1 MMRKYF
7 ISCALSLIALI
18 ASAQIGAGQW
28 KIHPYFVGDNS
39 TNCIDTGSKIYY
51 LSNGSLFC
59 YDKATQAN
67 PVLDANGVLND
78 ISISQIYYNYEKDY
92 LVIVYD
98 DCNIDILESNGNVVN
113 VPAIKDVVMNRAK
126 TINSVNFARDKAY
139 IATSFGYI
147 VLEDGSFNVIEV
159 RNYDAITTSV
169 AIIDDLKVMSIANTY
184 YYCNA
189 DEQVELAHWHKS
201 APNSAGAGVIY
212 PISNNKF
219 FLATSSALYVVT
231 MTKASDGTASFS
243 NQAVATGQARSVQP
257 TATGFVASRFVYMAN
272 SQYHNYD
279 YYYTF
284 DSNGGN
290 ATKHDGNAL
299 VTSQEEGNWWT
310 LSADGLS
317 HIVNGMTTT
326 QVVPNAISIK
336 NRAYWT
342 TYDPSQQRTL
352 LCRTAEN
359 RVLQEYDSSTNT
371 EICSWDG
378 TQWRNITPPNISDYG
393 GNYWILISPNEP
405 NTYFYCSR
413 KLGGIAKVQNDS
425 IVVRYR
431 STNSPVSERAAALAF
446 DSKGN
451 LWMAQSYP
459 KDSSPDVVAI
469 SAGNQLKT
477 SVSNADFVINN
488 LGGIC
493 KNSNEGYKR
502 IAFDIGAG
510 DVKVFAPGEY
520 AAPLVIWENN
530 DDLSLK
536 RYKAFD
542 SFNDQE
548 NQYFSTW
555 GWVYIK
561 ADNDGMIW
569 IGTVSGVISFDPREA
584 FNDDFHINRIKV
596 TKDEGADVNE
606 TLLEGFQV
614 NCISCDTQNRKWLAT
629 NSAGIYLVSADGSE
643 ILKHFNMANSPLP
656 SDQVYSVCYNA
667 GTNSVLVVTPKGVVE
682 YYCDITPSQS
692 DYSNVYA
699 YPNPVQDTFTGYVTI
714 QGLMDNSNVVITN
727 ARGNVVASTKS
738 TGGTAYWDVCNTDG
752 TPVKTGVYN
761 VYASQ
766 GTPDTTGKPLT
777 KIAVIK

>member
-1 MMRKYF
+1 MRKYF
-7 ISCALSLIALI
+7 FSCALSLIALI
-18 ASAQIGAGQW
+18 ANAQIGAGQW
-28 KIHPYFVGDNS
+28 KIHPYFCGDIAI
-39 TNCIDTGSKIYY
+39 NCIDAGSKVYY

-59 YDKATQAN
+59 YDKVTQSN
-67 PVLDANGVLND
+67 HVLDANGVLND
-78 ISISQIYYNYEKDY
+78 VSIGQIYYNYDKDY
-92 LVIVYD
+92 LVIAYD
-98 DCNIDILESNGNVVN
+98 DCNIDILEDNGNVVN
-113 VPAIKDVVMNRAK
+113 VPAIKDVVLNKTK
-126 TINSVNFARDKAY
+126 TINSVNFANNKAY
-139 IATSFGYI
+139 IATSFGYLI
-147 VLEDGSFNVIEV
+147 LEDGSFNVAEV
-159 RNYDAITTSV
+159 RNYDAIVNSV
-169 AIIDDLKVMSIANTY
+169 AVIDDIKVMSIANTY
-184 YYCNA
+184 YYCNV
-189 DEQVELAHWHKS
+189 DEQIELAHWHKS
-201 APNSAGAGVIY
+201 AANNAGSGIIY

-219 FLATSSALYVVT
+219 FLATNDALYVVT
-231 MTKASDGTASFS
+231 MTKGADGTATFT
-243 NQAVATGQARSVQP
+243 NQAVANGLARAVQP
-257 TATGFVASRFVYMAN
+257 TATGFVASKFVYKTNNQYN
-272 SQYHNYD
+272 SYN

-290 ATKHDGNAL
+290 ATKHTGNAFY
-299 VTSQEEGNWWT
+299 TSQEEGNWWT
-310 LSADGLS
+310 LNADGLS
-317 HIVNGMTTT
+317 HIVNGVTDS
-326 QVVPNAISIK
+326 QIVPNGINIK
-336 NRAYWT
+336 DRAYWT
-342 TYDPSQQRTL
+342 TYDPYLQRIL

-359 RVLQEYDSSTNT
+359 RVLEQWESSTNT

-378 TQWRNITPPNISDYG
+378 SQWHNITPPNISDYG
-393 GNYWILISPNEP
+393 GNYWILISPNET

-413 KLGGIAKVQNDS
+413 KNGGVAKVQNDS
-425 IVVRYR
+425 IVVRYNP
-431 STNSPVSERAAALAF
+431 TNSPVSERAAALAF

-469 SAGNQLKT
+469 TAENQLKST
-477 SVSNADFVINN
+477 VSNADFITNN
-488 LGGIC
+488 LGGFC

-502 IAFDIGAG
+502 ITFGIGAG

-520 AAPLVIWENN
+520 GAPLVIWENN

-548 NQYFSTW
+548 NQNFSTW

-561 ADNDGMIW
+561 ADNEGIIW
-569 IGTVSGVISFDPREA
+569 IGTVSGIINFDPREA
-584 FNDDFHINRIKV
+584 FNEDFHINRIKV

-614 NCISCDTQNRKWLAT
+614 NCISCDTENRKWLAT

-643 ILKHFNMANSPLP
+643 IIKHFNMANSPLP
-656 SDQVYSVCYNA
+656 SDQIYSVCYNA
-667 GTNSVLVVTPKGVVE
+667 STNSVLVVTPKGVVE

-714 QGLMDNSNVVITN
+714 QGLMDNSNVVITDSKGIVM
-727 ARGNVVASTKS
+727 ATTTS
-738 TGGTAYWDVCNTDG
+738 TGGIAIWDVCNTNG
-752 TPVKTGVYN
+752 IPVKTGVYN